1 MMKPWIPFL
10 GGLLLAQ
17 LVLALGLNL
26 SGDDYSA
33 FEPKEPLLAFDPA
46 AVDRLVLAD
55 ADASLTLSKQGADWE
70 LPDAGGFPADAA
82 GVRRLIE
89 RLAALEKGWP
99 VATSSSAAR
108 RFEVADDSYQRK
120 LALYSGDQPMGQLYV
135 GTSPGFRKVH
145 ARPGDEE
152 RVFSVELNTWEL
164 SPRTDDWIDKGILA
178 LDAADLTRVRMPGF
192 TLQRDGD
199 AWRLEDSS
207 EGESPNPEAV
217 ERLLRQIAG
226 LRIDSLAGTGPEP
239 DQAESQPLLEMEVRL
254 RNGETLS
261 YRFSRAEEEEGPF
274 VLKRS
279 DQAYLVELPGYAVE
293 PLLETTRDGL
303 VESQQEPAPA
313 ADF

>member
-1 MMKPWIPFL
+1 MKRWIPIL

-33 FEPKEPLLAFDPA
+33 FEPEDSLLAFDPA

-82 GVRRLIE
+82 GVRRLID

-99 VATSSSAAR
+99 VATSGSAAR

-120 LALYSGDQPMGQLYV
+120 IALYAGDQPLGQLYV

-145 ARPGDEE
+145 VRPGDDE
-152 RVFSVELNTWEL
+152 RVFSVALNTWEL
-164 SPRTDDWIDKGILA
+164 SPRTDDWIDKDLLA
-178 LDAADLTRVRMPGF
+178 LNVGDLTWVRMPGF
-192 TLQRDGD
+192 ILQRDGD
-199 AWRLEDSS
+199 VWRLEDSS
-207 EGESPNPEAV
+207 EGESLAPEAV
-217 ERLLRQIAG
+217 DRLLRQIAG
-226 LRIDSLAGTGPEP
+226 LRIDALAGTEPEP
-239 DQAESQPLLEMEVRL
+239 DQAESQPVLEIEVGL
-254 RNGETLS
+254 QNGETLS
-261 YRFSRAEEEEGPF
+261 YRFSRAEEGAPF

-279 DQAYLVELPGYAVE
+279 DQEYFLQLPGYAVD

-303 VESQQEPAPA
+303 LESSEKPTPA
-313 ADF
+313 AGS